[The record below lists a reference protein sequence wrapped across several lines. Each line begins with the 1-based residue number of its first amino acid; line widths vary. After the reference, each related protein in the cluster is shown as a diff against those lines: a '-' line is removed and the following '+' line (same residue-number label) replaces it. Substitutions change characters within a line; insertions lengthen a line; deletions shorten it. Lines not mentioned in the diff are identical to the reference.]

1 MAIIRTESLSFPFST
16 DSPFLF
22 GVHHDD
28 LYPKGNDKMGPDA
41 SLRGHSIGADFGN
54 PSGWSMYHGEAGV
67 PGFPQHP
74 HRGFETVTV
83 TVRGFID
90 HVDSLGAAGRF
101 GDGDV
106 QWMTA
111 GSGIS
116 HAEMF
121 PCLSKTEKNQLE
133 LFQIWLNLP
142 KRSKMV
148 APYFLRA
155 DSPWRRVAATPRRGR
170 GRSVETG
177 ARLRYFKMLWGE
189 EIPSIEDKGTT
200 ARRPRRDG
208 DCVDARRG
216 VPRSN

>member
-148 APYFLRA
+148 APYF
-155 DSPWRRVAATPRRGR
+155 
-170 GRSVETG
+170 
-177 ARLRYFKMLWGE
+177 KMLWGE